1 MFGASLTEPRDEC
14 TSLSLKLRQDLPP
27 LIGDYM
33 RVLVRKNV
41 VWTAWIHFD
50 HLHQDGDDYWT
61 KLGGH
66 PFGQKDHDRLLDA
79 NGDEI
84 YTDLGVKRLVDM
96 KHLVGTAH
104 GAIFTPKPRQ
114 NHVQPA
120 VLNRWGIGIYRMDF
134 LSYHGGTQE
143 AGPHVRP
150 FSNREHH
157 AGAPSNEP
165 RPCFQSLPRGRRHGD
180 SYRGLNMTLTSG
192 PSDPHSPP
200 ILCPV

>member
-1 MFGASLTEPRDEC
+1 MWDTTPTKGITEAKTNTNGSWFIHDVKKHEVTGDVWRQFDGAEGRMHIFVTQIKTGPSPADW
-14 TSLSLKLRQDLPP
+14 
-27 LIGDYM
+27 DYM

-84 YTDLGVKRLVDM
+84 YTDLGVNRLVDM

-114 NHVQPA
+114 IMFNQ
-120 VLNRWGIGIYRMDF
+120 RY
-134 LSYHGGTQE
+134 
-143 AGPHVRP
+143 
-150 FSNREHH
+150 
-157 AGAPSNEP
+157 
-165 RPCFQSLPRGRRHGD
+165 
-180 SYRGLNMTLTSG
+180 
-192 PSDPHSPP
+192 
-200 ILCPV
+200 